1 MMPWLFLLLALASLA
16 AAFKSS
22 SPALVV
28 VWLLVSLALFVA
40 WVMGLLSKRVG
51 NSSRD
56 ISHVLD
62 PEEMRRMREQAEA
75 RKAALGNPDGP
86 R

>member
-16 AAFKSS
+16 AAFKTSS
-22 SPALVV
+22 HALLA
-28 VWLLVSLALFVA
+28 VWLLLSLVLFVA
-40 WVMGLLSKRVG
+40 WIMGLLSQRV
-51 NSSRD
+51 SSRSRD

-62 PEEMRRMREQAEA
+62 PEELRRMREQAEA
-75 RKAALGNPDGP
+75 RKNALGNADGP